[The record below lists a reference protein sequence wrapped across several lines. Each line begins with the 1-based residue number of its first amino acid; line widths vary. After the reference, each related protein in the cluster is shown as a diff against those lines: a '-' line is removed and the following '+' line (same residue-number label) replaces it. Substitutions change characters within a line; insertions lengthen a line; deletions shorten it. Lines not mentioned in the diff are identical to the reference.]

1 MRMGFERLGHRGLAL
16 LAATGAAG
24 LILGVHGW
32 SVRGAGLPPGPL
44 AAGPG
49 PVSPR
54 ASGASPRASA
64 APRPSGSPGR
74 SPSGSHGPLLS
85 SEPYASSAYQVWP
98 HTPSTAAQRAL
109 TGLKISVRR
118 QGSSLSVTAGIL
130 GQPPSAPHL
139 YPHGARVYV
148 VETSLGDDSGNTD
161 YSLGDDGLVVTS
173 AQGTVIQ

>member
-1 MRMGFERLGHRGLAL
+1 MRMGFERLGRRGLAL
-16 LAATGAAG
+16 LAVTGASRPDPGSPRLVGPRSGASAG
-24 LILGVHGW
+24 T
-32 SVRGAGLPPGPL
+32 AGRQPGP
-44 AAGPG
+44 A
-49 PVSPR
+49 SPR
-54 ASGASPRASA
+54 ASAASPRASA

-85 SEPYASSAYQVWP
+85 SRTLRKLGLSGLAAYP
-98 HTPSTAAQRAL
+98 EHRCPAGTDRSE
-109 TGLKISVRR
+109 ISVRR
-118 QGSSLSVTAGIL
+118 QGSGLSVTAGIL

>member
-1 MRMGFERLGHRGLAL
+1 MRMGFERLGRRGLAL

-49 PVSPR
+49 PAASPR
-54 ASGASPRASA
+54 ASASAQASA

-98 HTPSTAAQRAL
+98 HTPSAAAQRAL

-118 QGSSLSVTAGIL
+118 QGSGLSVTAGVL

-139 YPHGARVYV
+139 YPHGARVYI

-173 AQGTVIQ
+173 AQGTIIQ